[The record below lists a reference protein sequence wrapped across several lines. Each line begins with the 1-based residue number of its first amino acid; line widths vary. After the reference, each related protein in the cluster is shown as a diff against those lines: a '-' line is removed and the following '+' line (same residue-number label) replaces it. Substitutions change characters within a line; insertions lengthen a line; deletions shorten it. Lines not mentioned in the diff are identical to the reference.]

1 MKTVPSSS
9 PRPVPHAAHGPAPSV
24 AALFERI
31 ADRSALAAGAQDI
44 IRLANHSPDDL
55 SDLQRLVQPD
65 ASLVALLLRRVNSSF
80 YRLDQPVC
88 DLTTAAQLL
97 GFREFRNLAITVYL
111 SRMFHTPVEPDGFS
125 TRQLWNHGVAV
136 AAASQMVARVCGCG
150 APADAY
156 IAGLLHDIG
165 LLLLS
170 QQMRGR
176 FEQVIQ
182 RVRWGTPT
190 PQAEREIYDFHHAQ
204 LGGYAARRWEF
215 PPAIVDA
222 IEHHHGVE
230 AYHGPHGEL
239 VHVVA
244 VANYLCS
251 RAGWT
256 SLGVHNVP
264 LPPDAAYRMLGLDE
278 VALAVIWDELRPTLD
293 SSAGLAN
300 V

>member
-1 MKTVPSSS
+1 M
-9 PRPVPHAAHGPAPSV
+9 R
-24 AALFERI
+24 
-31 ADRSALAAGAQDI
+31 
-44 IRLANHSPDDL
+44 
-55 SDLQRLVQPD
+55 
-65 ASLVALLLRRVNSSF
+65 
-80 YRLDQPVC
+80 
-88 DLTTAAQLL
+88 DLTTATQLL

-111 SRMFHTPVEPDGFS
+111 SRMFDTPVEPDGFS

-136 AAASQMVARVCGCG
+136 AAASQLVARVCGRG
-150 APADAY
+150 VPADAY

-165 LLLLS
+165 LLMLS

-190 PQAEREIYDFHHAQ
+190 SLAEREIYAFDHAQ
-204 LGGYAARRWEF
+204 LGGHTARHWEF
-215 PPAIVDA
+215 PAAIVDA
-222 IEHHHGVE
+222 IEHHHGLE
-230 AYHGPHGEL
+230 AYHGPHGDL

-256 SLGVHNVP
+256 SLGAHNVP
-264 LPPDAAYRMLGLDE
+264 LPPDAAYQTLGLDE
-278 VALAVIWDELRPTLD
+278 VALAVIWEELRPVLE
-293 SSAGLAN
+293 SSASLAD